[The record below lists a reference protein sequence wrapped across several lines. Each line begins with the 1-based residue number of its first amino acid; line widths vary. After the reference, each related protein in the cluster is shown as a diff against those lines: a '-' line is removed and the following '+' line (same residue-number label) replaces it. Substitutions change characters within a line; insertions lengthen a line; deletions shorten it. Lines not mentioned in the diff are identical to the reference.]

1 LEARIRE
8 ERAVGLNHR
17 NSVSASGD
25 PLYVQVERRIE
36 DLLLQGRY
44 KAGDRIPPEVE
55 LVGSLGVSRVTV
67 RAGLARLV
75 ERGLLERRRGSGT
88 FLVRPP
94 TGARLQSGLER
105 LETYTVHAERLGLA
119 LDSRD
124 LRVEAADASADEAAA
139 LEMPEGSS
147 LVKVSRV
154 LLVEGKPAAWM
165 VDVVPREVVGL
176 EEVRE
181 RFRPDAM
188 VLDLLVSEGVP
199 VGFSQ
204 MSIEAAMIGPDDH
217 VGAKLGLKTPS
228 AALSLT
234 QTMYLTDGR
243 PVQWSRDTF
252 LPGHLNLHVVRE
264 LFEVRKLS

>member
-1 LEARIRE
+1 MK
-8 ERAVGLNHR
+8 N
-17 NSVSASGD
+17 D
-25 PLYVQVERRIE
+25 PLYLQVERRIE
-36 DLLLQGRY
+36 DLLLGGRY
-44 KAGDRIPPEVE
+44 REGDRIPPESE
-55 LVGSLGVSRVTV
+55 LVDTLEVSRVTV

-75 ERGLLERRRGSGT
+75 ERGVLERRQGSGT

-94 TGARLQSGLER
+94 GGSRLAAGLER
-105 LETYTVHAERLGLA
+105 LETYTVHAERLGLK

-124 LRVEAADASADEAAA
+124 LSIEVDGAAPEEAAA
-139 LEMPEGSS
+139 LEMPGGTS

-165 VDVVPREVVGL
+165 VDVVPEDVIGV
-176 EEVRE
+176 EELRD

-188 VLDLLVSEGVP
+188 VLDVLVSEGVP
-199 VGFSQ
+199 IGYSQ
-204 MSIEAAMIGPDDH
+204 MFIEAVMLSPDDQI
-217 VGAKLGLKTPS
+217 GRTLSLEALS

-234 QTMYLTDGR
+234 QTMYLVDGH

-264 LFEVRKLS
+264 LFEVRNLS